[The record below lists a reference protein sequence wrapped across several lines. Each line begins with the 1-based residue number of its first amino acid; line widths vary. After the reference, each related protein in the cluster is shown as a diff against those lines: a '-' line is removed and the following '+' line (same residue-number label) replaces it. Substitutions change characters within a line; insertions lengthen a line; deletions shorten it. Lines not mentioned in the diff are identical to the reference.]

1 MGMSTPLAALLVCL
15 SVSLSGCGSVAQDD
29 TRAGRS
35 SLADT
40 SADMTGSTAQDGIGD
55 GPGSCAERAESVRR
69 SLQSAAGALAFG
81 PMADRP
87 DVPYGQLNRQR
98 LDVFLAKGRPR
109 DSPAPVIV
117 MVHGGGWCV
126 GDKALGVVTRNKVEH
141 WTPKG
146 FIFVTVDYPMIPD
159 GHNARQQATS
169 IARAVAYVQAHASD
183 WSGDPHRVILMGHS
197 AGAHLVSLLNA
208 DARLRSTFGVGRIL
222 GTVSLDSGA
231 TNVPTQMRK
240 APPKLKS
247 RYQEAFGTT
256 ESEWISAS
264 PFHQMDR
271 SSAPWLGVC
280 STRRPDDS
288 CGQAREYSAKAQA
301 LGAKASVL
309 PVDLAHGSV
318 NRELGRTG
326 SYTSS
331 VDQFLGSLDPLVKS
345 LLSRS

>member
-1 MGMSTPLAALLVCL
+1 MGISNSFAAFLVCL
-15 SVSLSGCGSVAQDD
+15 SMSLSGCGSVAHDNPP
-29 TRAGRS
+29 AGRN
-35 SLADT
+35 SLAD
-40 SADMTGSTAQDGIGD
+40 SATDMSGSTAQDSIGD
-55 GPGSCAERAESVRR
+55 GPGSCAERAEFVRR
-69 SLQSAAGALAFG
+69 SLQSTAGALAFG
-81 PMADRP
+81 PRADRP
-87 DVPYGQLNRQR
+87 DIPYGPLARQR
-98 LDVFLAKGRPR
+98 LDVFMSKSRPGN
-109 DSPAPVIV
+109 SPAPVIV

-146 FIFVTVDYPMIPD
+146 FIFVSVDYPMIPD
-159 GHNARQQATS
+159 GHNALLQATD
-169 IARAVAYVQAHASD
+169 IARAVAYVQAHASE
-183 WSGDPHRVILMGHS
+183 WGGDPHRVILMGHS
-197 AGAHLVSLLNA
+197 AGAHLVSLVNA

-231 TNVPTQMRK
+231 TNVPTQLRK

-256 ESEWISAS
+256 ENEWTSAS

-288 CGQAREYSAKAQA
+288 CGQAREYSAKAQT

-331 VDQFLGSLDPLVKS
+331 VDQFLGSLDPLVLS
-345 LLSRS
+345 LLSRP